1 MRTQPQQSCIQE
13 LTWKE
18 KIKMRKEQKEDLRNV
33 MKVMSNAHKTGK
45 HYFVFYRGRVQIF
58 YFICTNIILETK
70 SKKLSTLLEKP
81 NIIVYK
87 TSVYKD

>member
-1 MRTQPQQSCIQE
+1 MRTEPQQSCIQE

-45 HYFVFYRGRVQIF
+45 HYFVFFTEEKYKFLF
-58 YFICTNIILETK
+58 YL
-70 SKKLSTLLEKP
+70 
-81 NIIVYK
+81 YK
-87 TSVYKD
+87 YYT